1 MVYGPAAKA
10 GLRAASKKAAKRKAR
25 KATAKRSATYV
36 ARGAGT
42 YTIRHV
48 KRHAAA
54 GKRVASSL
62 RRKQIPNGADLLELI
77 EGGAIYWS
85 ASKPVRKGYSKRRNR
100 NGTGKRR

>member
-10 GLRAASKKAAKRKAR
+10 GLRVAAKRTAKRKAR
-25 KATAKRSATYV
+25 KASVKRSATYI

-54 GKRVASSL
+54 GKRVARQL
-62 RRKQIPNGADLLELI
+62 RRKQTPNGADLLELL

-85 ASKPVRKGYSKRRNR
+85 ASKPARKAVKNRRNR
-100 NGTGKRR
+100 SGTRKGR